1 MDEAAPKQEEKQS
14 NLSGY
19 HRIKN
24 APDFGALMRVRRT
37 EERLSIREIRET
49 VNVTESVISCV
60 ERADQTV
67 FRADIIDKIRAVAVM
82 LGIENALVTT
92 ELTHAQWRHHSRPY
106 KRTPTKAKA
115 KAKAAE
121 RQEREEQKRLEQEAR
136 VREAVERK
144 KQWESQ
150 QPGRMWIPDT
160 SNVRP
165 PVTPTPPPPETFP
178 DLNDQMGQ
186 IKLFIRLNTKG
197 IMSDAAL
204 VVALRDLLR
213 GGGK

>member
-1 MDEAAPKQEEKQS
+1 MDEAAPKQEKQS

-37 EERLSIREIRET
+37 EERLSIREIKQT

-67 FRADIIDKIRAVAVM
+67 FRADIIEKIRAVAVM

-92 ELTHAQWRHHSRPY
+92 ELTHAQWKHHSRPY
-106 KRTPTKAKA
+106 KRTPTKT
-115 KAKAAE
+115 KAKAAAK
-121 RQEREEQKRLEQEAR
+121 QEQEAQKRLEQEAR
-136 VREAVERK
+136 VREAAERK
-144 KQWESQ
+144 RQWDAQE
-150 QPGRMWIPDT
+150 PGRLWIPDT
-160 SNVRP
+160 SNIRP
-165 PVTPTPPPPETFP
+165 PAVPTPPPPETFP

-186 IKLFIRLNTKG
+186 VKLFIQLNAKG

-213 GGGK
+213 GGSK